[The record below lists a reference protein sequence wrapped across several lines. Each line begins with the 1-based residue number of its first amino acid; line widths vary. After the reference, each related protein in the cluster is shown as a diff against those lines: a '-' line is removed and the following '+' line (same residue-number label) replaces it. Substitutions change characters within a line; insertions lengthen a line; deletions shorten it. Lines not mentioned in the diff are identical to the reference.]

1 MNIPFCLLLGVV
13 VYNASDMRE
22 VASHAGKLSDLD
34 FLGAALLVT
43 SVVPLLVGLSLA
55 GSLYRWT
62 DWQVIASI
70 ALGGASLLLLVGK
83 EAILRGGTSRVRSG
97 KIHNKPLLGLRLL
110 GSLHGAA
117 TFGGA
122 VFLGVLVRR
131 LSNRMTTLPDRLQM
145 YALLFFLPIY
155 YRVIQ
160 ERSTM
165 TTSLL
170 LLSQTLMMAPCA
182 GVVLFMVQ
190 VLGLSYLWTVLLGWA
205 CTSCGIGLLTLLSA
219 DKSVTTVILL
229 NLLSGFGIGVLL
241 PALALSAKDN
251 AKNSD
256 VLEAPM
262 VLVFMR
268 YLGSASGLVVVGLV
282 FQRVLRYNLELTKFK
297 SEAEQMTKYATTLMY
312 SIREM
317 PSSQDKR
324 VLVQATEAT
333 LRTIWLALSVGSS
346 AILLLSCVMVMMTMR
361 RQAKAKRSAHELS
374 VVDASKL
381 VLDTDSERDVPRV
394 EYDNLKAFQKD
405 VLSGLDAPDKVEPR
419 TKESGNR
426 AETAT

>member
-1 MNIPFCLLLGVV
+1 MNIPFCLLLGVI
-13 VYNASDMRE
+13 VYNASDVRE
-22 VASHAGKLSDLD
+22 DASHAGKLSDLD

-43 SVVPLLVGLSLA
+43 SIVPLLVGLSLA
-55 GSLYRWT
+55 GSLYRWA

-70 ALGGASLLLLVGK
+70 ALGGASLLLLIGK
-83 EAILRGGTSRVRSG
+83 EAVLRGASSRFHSG
-97 KIHNKPLLGLRLL
+97 HINSKPLLGLRLL
-110 GSLHGAA
+110 GSWHGAA

-131 LSNRMTTLPDRLQM
+131 PSDRMIILPNRLQM
-145 YALLFFLPIY
+145 YALLFFLPFY
-155 YRVIQ
+155 YTVIK

-182 GVVLFMVQ
+182 GVVLFLVQ

-219 DKSVTTVILL
+219 DKSVTSDILL
-229 NLLSGFGIGVLL
+229 NLLSGFGIGILL
-241 PALALSAKDN
+241 PALALSAKDSATN
-251 AKNSD
+251 TD

-268 YLGSASGLVVVGLV
+268 YLGSASGLVVIGLV
-282 FQRVLRYNLELTKFK
+282 FQRVLRYNLELTKFR

-333 LRTIWLALSVGSS
+333 LRTIWIALSIGSS
-346 AILLLSCVMVMMTMR
+346 AVFLLSCVMVMITMR
-361 RQAKAKRSAHELS
+361 RQAKAKGTAPELS
-374 VVDASKL
+374 VVEVPKL
-381 VLDTDSERDVPRV
+381 ELETGSEDNSLWMEDV
-394 EYDNLKAFQKD
+394 DLKN
-405 VLSGLDAPDKVEPR
+405 LSGRHPH
-419 TKESGNR
+419 
-426 AETAT
+426 

>member
-1 MNIPFCLLLGVV
+1 
-13 VYNASDMRE
+13 
-22 VASHAGKLSDLD
+22 
-34 FLGAALLVT
+34 
-43 SVVPLLVGLSLA
+43 
-55 GSLYRWT
+55 
-62 DWQVIASI
+62 
-70 ALGGASLLLLVGK
+70 
-83 EAILRGGTSRVRSG
+83 
-97 KIHNKPLLGLRLL
+97 
-110 GSLHGAA
+110 
-117 TFGGA
+117 
-122 VFLGVLVRR
+122 
-131 LSNRMTTLPDRLQM
+131 MTTSPDKLQM

-170 LLSQTLMMAPCA
+170 LLAQTLMMAPCA

-219 DKSVTTVILL
+219 NKSIASDVLL

-251 AKNSD
+251 AKDAD

-297 SEAEQMTKYATTLMY
+297 SEAEEMTKYATTLMY

-346 AILLLSCVMVMMTMR
+346 AVLLLSCVMVMITMR
-361 RQAKAKRSAHELS
+361 RQAKAKRSALELS
-374 VVDASKL
+374 VVDAPKL
-381 VLDTDSERDVPRV
+381 VSDTDSERYTPCV
-394 EYDNLKAFQKD
+394 EHGGFEAFQKD
-405 VLSGLDAPDKVEPR
+405 VLAEPDAPVRVESR
-419 TKESGNR
+419 TKESGTR
-426 AETAT
+426 AGTAT